1 VAIAATYV
9 ITNLAVPT
17 SSTVLYTTP
26 ASTVQTYIRDL
37 ILTNSG
43 TTTIFLSLGTG
54 ASSAATTSSFV
65 VPTGGSVVL
74 TECTVP
80 NTAIIYG
87 VSPTNA
93 GALNIGYG
101 SVVSVT

>member
-1 VAIAATYV
+1 VAIAATYALTV
-9 ITNLAVPT
+9 AVPT

-37 ILTNSG
+37 ILTNAG

-54 ASSAATTSSFV
+54 VSSAATTSSFV

-74 TECTVP
+74 TQCGVP
-80 NTAIIYG
+80 NSGIIYG
-87 VSPTNA
+87 ISPTNA
-93 GALNIGYG
+93 GVLSVGYG
-101 SVVSVT
+101 SVTSVA